1 MKSDIKLVVIGGG
14 TGLSV
19 LLRGLKLVTNNITA
33 VVTVS
38 DDGGGSGI
46 LRADLGM
53 LPPGDIRSCILAL
66 SNKEP
71 ILQELF
77 QYRFPEGRLKN
88 QSFGNL
94 MIAAMN
100 GISDNFEEAVK
111 KISDI
116 FAITGKVLPVTIDD
130 IELIATLEDGTRV
143 VGESNI
149 PYAVVK
155 KKSKIESLQLSP
167 QNAKVLP
174 EVIQEI
180 EQADVIVIGPGSL
193 YTSIASNLLIDELKE
208 SIQQSKGR
216 VVYVGNVMTQMGETD
231 GFGLKDHIQVIE
243 SYLGEGHIDAVYANN
258 GLVDEETLSKYAA
271 EDARPVEITQEDE
284 NYCMAQNIDLIQ
296 DHYIETKQ
304 GYLRHDAEKLARRI
318 VHDIDIK
325 LYIHHS

>member
-1 MKSDIKLVVIGGG
+1 MKSDVKIAVIGGG

-33 VVTVS
+33 IVTVA
-38 DDGGGSGI
+38 DDGGGSGV
-46 LRADLGM
+46 LREDLGM

-77 QYRFPEGRLKN
+77 QYRFPEGRLKD

-94 MIAAMN
+94 MIAAMH

-116 FAITGKVLPVTIDD
+116 FAITGKVLPVTTAD
-130 IELIATLEDGTRV
+130 IELVARLEDGTVV

-149 PYAVVK
+149 PYTVFK
-155 KKSKIESLQLSP
+155 KKSRISDLKIQP
-167 QNAKVLP
+167 ADAKVLP
-174 EVIQEI
+174 EVLTEI
-180 EQADVIVIGPGSL
+180 AEADVVVIGPGSL
-193 YTSIASNLLIDELKE
+193 YTSIASNLLLEELKTAIRE
-208 SIQQSKGR
+208 TGAR
-216 VVYVGNVMTQMGETD
+216 VVYVGNVMTQLGETD
-231 GFGLKDHIQVIE
+231 GYGLKEHIGVIE
-243 SYLGEGHIDAVYANN
+243 NYLGQDIIDAVYANN
-258 GLVDEETLSKYAA
+258 GSVSEEVLKKYAIEMA
-271 EDARPVEITQEDE
+271 TPVLVTKEDVA
-284 NYCMAQNIDLIQ
+284 YCKSRNIELIQ
-296 DHYIETKQ
+296 DTYIETKI

-325 LYIHHS
+325 LYIHD

>member
-1 MKSDIKLVVIGGG
+1 MKSDVKLVVIGGG

-19 LLRGLKLVTNNITA
+19 LLRGIKLVTNNITA
-33 VVTVS
+33 VVAVS

-94 MIAAMN
+94 MIAAMT

-130 IELIATLEDGTRV
+130 IELIATLKDGTTV

-149 PYAVVK
+149 PYAAVK
-155 KKSKIESLQLSP
+155 KKSSIETLRLSP
-167 QNAKVLP
+167 QDPKVLP
-174 EVIQEI
+174 EVLKEI
-180 EQADVIVIGPGSL
+180 EQADVVVIGPGSL
-193 YTSIASNLLIDELKE
+193 YTSIASNLLIEELRD
-208 SIQQSKGR
+208 SIQQSKGD
-216 VVYVGNVMTQMGETD
+216 VSFMYNANMMTQLGETD
-231 GFGLKDHIQVIE
+231 GFGLTDHIRVIE
-243 SYLGEGHIDAVYANN
+243 SYLGHGHIDAVYANN
-258 GLVDEETLSKYAA
+258 GIVDQATLTKYAA
-271 EDARPVEITQEDE
+271 EAAVPVMITKEDE
-284 NYCMAQNIDLIQ
+284 VYCSKQNIELIQ
-296 DHYIETKQ
+296 DHFIETKK

-325 LYIHHS
+325 VYVH

>member
-1 MKSDIKLVVIGGG
+1 MKSDVKIAVIGGG

-33 VVTVS
+33 IVTVA
-38 DDGGGSGI
+38 DDGGGSGV
-46 LRADLGM
+46 LREDLGM

-77 QYRFPEGRLKN
+77 QYRFPEGRLKD

-94 MIAAMN
+94 MIAAMH

-116 FAITGKVLPVTIDD
+116 FAITGKVLPVTTDD
-130 IELIATLEDGTRV
+130 IELVAKLEDGTVV

-149 PYAVVK
+149 PYTVFK
-155 KKSKIESLQLSP
+155 KKSRISDLKIQP
-167 QNAKVLP
+167 ADAKVLP
-174 EVIQEI
+174 EVLTEI
-180 EQADVIVIGPGSL
+180 AEADVVVIGPGSL
-193 YTSIASNLLIDELKE
+193 YTSIASNLLLEELKTAIRE
-208 SIQQSKGR
+208 TGAR
-216 VVYVGNVMTQMGETD
+216 VVYVGNVMTQLGETD
-231 GFGLKDHIQVIE
+231 GYGLKEHVGVIE
-243 SYLGEGHIDAVYANN
+243 NYLGQDIIDAVYANN
-258 GLVDEETLSKYAA
+258 GSVSEEVLKKYAVEMA
-271 EDARPVEITQEDE
+271 TPVLVTEEDVT
-284 NYCMAQNIDLIQ
+284 YCKSRNIELIQ
-296 DHYIETKQ
+296 DTYIETKI

-325 LYIHHS
+325 LYIHD

>member
-19 LLRGLKLVTNNITA
+19 LLRGLKQVTNNITA

-94 MIAAMN
+94 MIAAMT

-130 IELIATLEDGTRV
+130 IELIATLEDGTTV

-155 KKSKIESLQLSP
+155 KKSPIESLRLS
-167 QNAKVLP
+167 QQDAKVLP

-180 EQADVIVIGPGSL
+180 KQADIIVIGPGSL
-193 YTSIASNLLIDELKE
+193 YTSIVSNLLIEELRE
-208 SIQQSKGR
+208 SIQNSKGR
-216 VVYVGNVMTQMGETD
+216 VIYVANVMTQMGETD
-231 GFGLKDHIQVIE
+231 GFGLKEHIEVIE
-243 SYLGEGHIDAVYANN
+243 SYLGKGHIDAVYANN
-258 GLVDEETLSKYAA
+258 GLVDDSTLHKYAA
-271 EDARPVEITQEDE
+271 EEALPVRITAEDE
-284 NYCMAQNIDLIQ
+284 RYCEDHKIELIQ
-296 DHYIETKQ
+296 DYYIETKE
-304 GYLRHDAEKLARRI
+304 GYLRHDAEKLACRI

-325 LYIHHS
+325 LYVHHS

>member
-1 MKSDIKLVVIGGG
+1 MKSQVRIVVIGGG

-19 LLRGLKLVTNNITA
+19 LLRGLKKVTNNITA

-38 DDGGGSGI
+38 DDGGGSGV
-46 LRADLGM
+46 LREDLGM

-88 QSFGNL
+88 QNFGNL
-94 MIAAMN
+94 MIAAMT

-130 IELIATLEDGTRV
+130 VELIATLKDGTRV

-149 PYAVVK
+149 PYSAVK
-155 KKSKIESLQLSP
+155 KKSPIQSLGIVP
-167 QNAKVLP
+167 EDVKVLP
-174 EVIQEI
+174 EVLAEI

-193 YTSIASNLLIDELKE
+193 YTSIASNLLMEELRECIKN
-208 SIQQSKGR
+208 SKGR
-216 VVYVGNVMTQMGETD
+216 VAYIGNVMTQLGETD
-231 GFGLKDHIQVIE
+231 GFGLKDHIKVVE
-243 SYLGEGHIDAVYANN
+243 TYLGDGIIDTVYANN
-258 GLVDEETLSKYAA
+258 GNVDEAILSKYAIEEA
-271 EDARPVEITQEDE
+271 VPVIVTSEDE
-284 NYCMAQNIDLIQ
+284 AYCKEKNIELIQ
-296 DHYIETKQ
+296 DDFLEIKK
-304 GYLRHDAEKLARRI
+304 GYLRHDAEKLARRL
-318 VHDIDIK
+318 VHDIDIR
-325 LYIHHS
+325 LYTH